1 MSTGAQ
7 PVRTSP
13 SACCPRG
20 EKETLPKA
28 LRAIQTFVNRHY
40 PDRPFLGVGALIVD
54 GCRVLLCRRGKP
66 PYVGF
71 WSLPGGLVE
80 LGEPVVD
87 ALHREVR
94 EETGLEVSIIRLAEV
109 YERITADEAGRTE
122 YHFVLLDYLCRVE
135 SGTLKAGDDAAEV
148 CWFAATELAS
158 LEITP
163 GSLAVIERALNTHE
177 PLESRPS

>member
-1 MSTGAQ
+1 M
-7 PVRTSP
+7 
-13 SACCPRG
+13 
-20 EKETLPKA
+20 
-28 LRAIQTFVNRHY
+28 NRRY
-40 PDRPFLGVGALIVD
+40 PDRPFLGVGALILD
-54 GCRVLLCRRGKP
+54 GRRVLLCRRAKP

-94 EETGLEVSIIRLAEV
+94 EETGLEVEILRLAEI
-109 YERITADEAGRTE
+109 YERITQDDEGRTD

-135 SGTLKAGDDAAEV
+135 SGTLKAGDDAADV
-148 CWFAATELAS
+148 RWFAATELAS

-163 GSLAVIERALNTHE
+163 GSLEVIERALNSHE
-177 PLESRPS
+177 PLEPRPS